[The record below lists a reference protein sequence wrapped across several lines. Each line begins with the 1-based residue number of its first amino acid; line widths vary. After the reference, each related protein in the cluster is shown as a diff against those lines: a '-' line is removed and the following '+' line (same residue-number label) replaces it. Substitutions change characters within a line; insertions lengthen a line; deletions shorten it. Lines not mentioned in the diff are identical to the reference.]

1 MKDQFETSN
10 FGFMKIM
17 TFVILCFIIGFFGT
31 ATIMWLV
38 K

>member
-10 FGFMKIM
+10 FVFMKIM
-17 TFVILCFIIGFFGT
+17 TFVIMCFVIGFLGT
-31 ATIMWLV
+31 AMIIWLV